1 MNQTIVFIH
10 GAWMTPKCWQP
21 FESFFTSRGYTCLAP
36 AWPYHDRPIDELRAS
51 PDPSLKQLGLGEI
64 IEHYAQIVQQ
74 LPEPPIL
81 IGHSFGGLVTQ
92 VLLDRGLGVAG
103 VALDPAPPR
112 GIIAAAYP
120 TTTRALLRVIVTPGG
135 WRKVFHWSLAEFSY
149 AFVNTLSP
157 DEQKR
162 AYDAFVVPESG
173 RLFFQNAFSLLDA
186 RAPGQVNFNN
196 GRRAPLL
203 ITAGTKDHI
212 VPARMVRA
220 NFLKYSQQ
228 PGTITE
234 YQEFPGGT
242 HWLIAQPG
250 WEMVAGSV
258 EIWLRKHVSDEKV
271 SHRG

>member
-10 GAWMTPKCWQP
+10 GAWMTPKCWEP
-21 FESFFTSRGYTCLAP
+21 FESFFTSRGYSCQAP

-51 PDPSLKQLGLGEI
+51 PDPGLKQLGLGEI
-64 IEHYAQIVQQ
+64 IDHYAQIIQR

-135 WRKVFHWSLAEFSY
+135 WRKVFHWSLGEFSY

-162 AYDAFVVPESG
+162 AYDEFVVPESG
-173 RLFFQNAFSLLDA
+173 RLFFQNAFSALNA
-186 RAPGQVNFNN
+186 HTPGQVNFKN
-196 GRRAPLL
+196 GHRAPLL

-228 PGTITE
+228 SGAITE

-258 EIWLRKHVSDEKV
+258 EIWLRKHVSGEKA
-271 SHRG
+271 SHSG